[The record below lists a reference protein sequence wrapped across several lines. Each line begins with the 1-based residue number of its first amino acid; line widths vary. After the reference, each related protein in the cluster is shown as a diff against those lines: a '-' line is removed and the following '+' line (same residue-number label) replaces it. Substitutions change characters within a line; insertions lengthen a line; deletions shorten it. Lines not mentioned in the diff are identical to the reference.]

1 MYKRQDETF
10 AAGIIMDS
18 DLDDIR
24 YLYQFGEYISENE
37 LQTARHL
44 MKLDDAVI
52 KRMAD
57 VYTEGYRI
65 GFVTVSYTH
74 LDVYKRQCEYHTF

>member
-1 MYKRQDETF
+1 MVCQRYCDVFVADRIREQIDPDESF

-37 LQTARHL
+37 LQTAG
-44 MKLDDAVI
+44 I
-52 KRMAD
+52 
-57 VYTEGYRI
+57 
-65 GFVTVSYTH
+65 
-74 LDVYKRQCEYHTF
+74 

>member
-1 MYKRQDETF
+1 MPAIIATYSSPDRIREQIDPDETF

-44 MKLDDAVI
+44 MKL
-52 KRMAD
+52 
-57 VYTEGYRI
+57 G
-65 GFVTVSYTH
+65 
-74 LDVYKRQCEYHTF
+74 